1 MAYIIQLETTTKQC
15 SVALS
20 YNGNCISK
28 KVLLAE
34 HFSHDEKLHVFIREV
49 LQEANVGFSEL
60 DAVAI
65 SKGPGSYTGLRI
77 GVAAAKG
84 LCFALD
90 LPLIGI
96 HTLELMVQP
105 FIGKAEYVFFIP
117 MLDARRMEV
126 YTAVFDNSKT
136 WIQETNALVLEAQS
150 FYDLIGDS
158 PCLVFGNGASKFKTL
173 QPKINAHFTETV
185 SYPSAEDMSKLAWL
199 EFQKKNFEDLATFEP
214 FYLKDF
220 QTTPPKKELGN
231 K

>member
-34 HFSHDEKLHVFIREV
+34 HFSHDEKLHVFIEEV

-185 SYPSAEDMSKLAWL
+185 SYPSAEDMSRLAWL

>member
-20 YNGNCISK
+20 YKGNCISK

-105 FIGKAEYVFFIP
+105 FIGKPEYVFFIP

-150 FYDLIGDS
+150 FYDLLGDS

-185 SYPSAEDMSKLAWL
+185 SYPSAEDMSRLAWL

>member
-1 MAYIIQLETTTKQC
+1 M
-15 SVALS
+15 LS
-20 YNGNCISK
+20 
-28 KVLLAE
+28 E
-34 HFSHDEKLHVFIREV
+34 HFSHDQKLHTFIQQV
-49 LQEANVGFSEL
+49 LQEAKIGFSEL

-185 SYPSAEDMSKLAWL
+185 SYPSAEDMSRLAWL